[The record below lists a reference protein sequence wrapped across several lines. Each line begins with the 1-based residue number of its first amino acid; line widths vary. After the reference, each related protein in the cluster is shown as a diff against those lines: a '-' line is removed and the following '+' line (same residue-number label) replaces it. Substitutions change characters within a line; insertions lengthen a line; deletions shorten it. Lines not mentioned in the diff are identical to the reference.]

1 MDGLGD
7 EREGGTGVGGF
18 PEVPWRRWPAAV
30 VVEEDRVSFFLWS
43 PGVVLLWTRLL
54 VVL

>member
-30 VVEEDRVSFFLWS
+30 VVEEDRFRFFDDS
-43 PGVVLLWTRLL
+43 NI
-54 VVL
+54 